1 MAAQYNSW
9 TLPFS
14 MLLGVPIA
22 IFGAFAA
29 LYLRGLDNDVYAQI
43 GLVMLI
49 GLSAKNARSNGILPK
64 HRGPLKTQQ
73 GLCWECARGPQSD
86 CFDTPIKRLNTVRL
100 LRQRKCD
107 QSDGTFLIRI
117 GRFIIAA
124 RIARCTEQQ
133 VLTAIK
139 FVRRR

>member
-1 MAAQYNSW
+1 MAC
-9 TLPFS
+9 
-14 MLLGVPIA
+14 PIVFRRLQHKPQALSGGEQQRVA
-22 IFGAFAA
+22 IPHQAAFVARPA
-29 LYLRGLDNDVYAQI
+29 GDTGIDLR
-43 GLVMLI
+43 
-49 GLSAKNARSNGILPK
+49 S
-64 HRGPLKTQQ
+64 
-73 GLCWECARGPQSD
+73 
-86 CFDTPIKRLNTVRL
+86 